1 MRVNPGTYGP
11 ITWEYK
17 VNESEPP
24 GTYGPIT
31 WEYKVNESEPWDLW
45 AHYMGV
51 QG

>member
-17 VNESEPP
+17 VNESKPR
-24 GTYGPIT
+24 
-31 WEYKVNESEPWDLW
+31 DLW